1 MTSYISPLPK
11 GFSDLG
17 PGKSFSVL
25 PFFALVFVSWAVWI
39 PAGARMAGKLPFYFP
54 TEIAWLG
61 IFTPLILGS
70 YFIYRYAGS
79 QGLKLHFAR
88 FAKWRFAPAHW
99 LFAIFAMPLVALVTA
114 STYSLAIEPIL
125 SDGWSRLLDG
135 ELMRFSLKR
144 FDENAYESIGIFSS
158 LNAWMATGAM
168 AFAFGSLTLGFIDG
182 GISEEPGWRGFA
194 YPILQDR
201 WGALPAAL
209 LIGLVW
215 AAWHLGPRQWAILFG
230 QGTDAFLAFLPGYAM
245 LYLVGVTPLAII
257 FAWLYENSRGSL
269 LAVFVFHNSFNHTSL
284 AVSTLFPKAPVM
296 LGIIVVLWLM
306 VAFILYNRGWRC
318 FGRLNLSVAAEPAPA
333 ATGQNRG
340 SAA

>member
-1 MTSYISPLPK
+1 MTSPKNPLPE
-11 GFSDLG
+11 GFSVLG
-17 PGKSFSVL
+17 PGKAIPVF

-61 IFTPLILGS
+61 IFTPVLLGS
-70 YFIYRYAGS
+70 YFIYRYGGS

-88 FAKWRFAPAHW
+88 FVKWRFAPALW
-99 LFAIFAMPLVALVTA
+99 FFAVFAMPLVALATA
-114 STYSLAIEPIL
+114 SLFSLAVEPIL
-125 SDGWSRLLDG
+125 SDGWTRLLDG
-135 ELMRFSLKR
+135 ELMSFSLKR
-144 FDENAYESIGIFSS
+144 YDENAYESIGMFSS
-158 LNAWMATGAM
+158 LNAWMASGAL
-168 AFAFGSLTLGFIDG
+168 AFAFGSLALGFIDG

-209 LIGLVW
+209 MIGLVW

-230 QGTDAFLAFLPGYAM
+230 QGTDAFLALLPGHAM

-257 FAWLYENSRGSL
+257 FAWLYENSKGSL
-269 LAVFVFHNSFNHTSL
+269 LAVFVLHNSFNQTSL

-296 LGIIVVLWLM
+296 LGIIAFLWLM
-306 VAFILYNRGWRC
+306 VAIILRTRGWRC
-318 FGRLNLSVAAEPAPA
+318 FGQRATPKVA
-333 ATGQNRG
+333 TSLQH
-340 SAA
+340 